1 MDIQHAFEAIA
12 EEREYQDKTW
22 PNSKKLPVTGEILLL
37 EEYLNKFRQHYQ
49 EEDDGDDIDVP
60 EVCLHDL
67 RKMATILVRAMVN
80 GGVRYR
86 DEIED
91 E

>member
-1 MDIQHAFEAIA
+1 MDEQHAFEAIMS
-12 EEREYQDKTW
+12 EREYQDKEW
-22 PNSKKLPVTGEILLL
+22 PRSKALPVTGEILLL
-37 EEYLNKFRQHYQ
+37 EEYLNQFRKNYQ
-49 EEDDGDDIDVP
+49 KYDDGKDLDVP

-86 DEIED
+86 ELNE